1 MMKIEIRH
9 LNKFYNGQKVLKDI
23 SFPMSPGE
31 ITGLIGINGT
41 GKSTLMKILAGILPK
56 TSGEIQIDGRAWR
69 RKDLDR
75 TGALI
80 EQPAIYE
87 NLSAFDNLKVKA
99 LLSGAEDQRI
109 LETLDIV
116 GLDNTRKKSGNYSLG
131 MKVRLGIALA
141 ILSKPE
147 FLILDE
153 PTNGLDP
160 VGIKELKNLIRKLAS
175 EGTSILISSHQLR
188 DVQDVSDHILMID
201 RGEISYE
208 GRVNSTEELEKVFF
222 NIVNGKGGS
231 L

>member
-1 MMKIEIRH
+1 MNIEIRR
-9 LNKFYNGQKVLKDI
+9 LNKIYHGQKVLKDM
-23 SFPMSPGE
+23 SFHMNRGE
-31 ITGLIGINGT
+31 ITGLIGINGA

-80 EQPAIYE
+80 EQPALYE

-99 LLSGAEDQRI
+99 LLSGVADQRI
-109 LETLDIV
+109 LETLDLM
-116 GLDNTRKKSGNYSLG
+116 GLENTRKKSGNYSLG

-141 ILSKPE
+141 ILNKPE

-160 VGIKELKNLIRKLAS
+160 VGIKDLKRLIKKLAE
-175 EGTSILISSHQLR
+175 EGTSILISSHQLK
-188 DVQDVSDHILMID
+188 DVRDVSDHILMID
-201 RGEISYE
+201 RGELAYE

-222 NIVNGKGGS
+222 NIVNGRGGS

>member
-1 MMKIEIRH
+1 MMNIEIRR
-9 LNKFYNGQKVLKDI
+9 LNKIYHGQKVLKDM
-23 SFPMSPGE
+23 SFHMNRGE
-31 ITGLIGINGT
+31 ITGLIGINGA

-80 EQPAIYE
+80 EQPALYE

-99 LLSGAEDQRI
+99 LLSGVADQRI
-109 LETLDIV
+109 LETLDLM
-116 GLDNTRKKSGNYSLG
+116 GLENTRKKSGNYSLG

-141 ILSKPE
+141 ILNKPE

-160 VGIKELKNLIRKLAS
+160 VGIKDLKRLIKKLAE
-175 EGTSILISSHQLR
+175 EGTSILISSHQLK
-188 DVQDVSDHILMID
+188 DVRDVSDHILMID
-201 RGEISYE
+201 RGELAYE

-222 NIVNGKGGS
+222 NIVNGRGGS